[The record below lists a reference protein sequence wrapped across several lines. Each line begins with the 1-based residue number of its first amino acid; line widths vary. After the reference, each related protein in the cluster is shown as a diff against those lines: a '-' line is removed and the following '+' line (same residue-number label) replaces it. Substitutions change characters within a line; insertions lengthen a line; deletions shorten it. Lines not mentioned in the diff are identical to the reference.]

1 MSLMI
6 RQEERGKALT
16 DPLKKDRGYKVSEAC
31 QILTVWRWRWWRC
44 WNCLSLISLG
54 WNFRFWQRPWQAE
67 HLTCWWCNWQ
77 VNNESWLKTQACGLG
92 RSKRVGYD
100 RLGMLSLTTWDG
112 MGHSIMREW
121 LPCLCCLLK
130 GRVGYLAERVDK
142 AERVQTLLQSAL
154 QVFT

>member
-1 MSLMI
+1 M
-6 RQEERGKALT
+6 
-16 DPLKKDRGYKVSEAC
+16 
-31 QILTVWRWRWWRC
+31 
-44 WNCLSLISLG
+44 
-54 WNFRFWQRPWQAE
+54 
-67 HLTCWWCNWQ
+67 
-77 VNNESWLKTQACGLG
+77 NNESWLKTQACGLG

-130 GRVGYLAERVDK
+130 GRAGYLAERVDK

-154 QVFT
+154 LGSNREQGRWMGH